1 MSLTKEAYMNRV
13 IEWDEIEAYLAEL
26 NTDEST
32 AALGYI
38 ESLQNEIDTMQAKFD
53 AASAMSE
60 DERHPRRKPEFYG
73 FRR

>member
-1 MSLTKEAYMNRV
+1 MSLTKQAYMNRV

-32 AALGYI
+32 AALEYI
-38 ESLQNEIDTMQAKFD
+38 EELQLKIEALEQAN
-53 AASAMSE
+53 AMTE
-60 DERHPRRKPEFYG
+60 DERHPHRPVEFYG